1 MQGLKFELNF
11 ADYFV
16 IVIYAVLV
24 IYLGFRASLNKKDE
38 SRESFLLAGRKL
50 TLPLFVA
57 SLVSTWYGNILGVG
71 EFVYGNGLVAWAC
84 FGLPY
89 YIAGAAFAL
98 LIAKKVRNS
107 NVHTIP
113 EQIEKRY
120 GVFAGKIASLM
131 VLLISIPAAYILMI
145 GIIIQMISG
154 FSLLISIIIG
164 AVLSSAYLF
173 KGGLKSDVM
182 ANTAQFV
189 LMFVGFSV
197 LLVFSLNSDLSLQ
210 DAIAIVP
217 SGHMKLFGNFSW
229 QIVISWYLIALQTF
243 VDPSFHQRCSAAR
256 DGKTA
261 QKGILISIV
270 FWAMFDFLTL
280 TTGLYARAMFSNI
293 QAVYAYPVL
302 SNAILPHFWKGLF
315 IVSMLSPIMAAFD
328 GYSFISAATI
338 GNDILSPLFKKFKF
352 ADNIRLLTNI
362 GLVFSVALAVVLALI
377 LPSAIQLIYKT
388 ASIAVPALL
397 IPIMLSFSRRMKI
410 SSFSVIFIM
419 LLSGGTSLG
428 WTLLRIYSDGSGGGF
443 MQIVNLIEPMIAG
456 IVVSAIVSI
465 FVIMSGKKQHVDNI

>member
-11 ADYFV
+11 ADYSV
-16 IVIYAVLV
+16 IILYVALV
-24 IYLGFRASLNKKDE
+24 IWLGFRASLNKKDD

-89 YIAGAAFAL
+89 YLAGAAFAI

-113 EQIEKRY
+113 EQIEKRF

-189 LMFVGFSV
+189 LMFIGFSV
-197 LLVFSLNSDLSLQ
+197 LLLFSMNSGLSPELASKQ
-210 DAIAIVP
+210 LP
-217 SGHMKLFGNFSW
+217 QGHLKLFGNFSW
-229 QIVISWYLIALQTF
+229 QIIISWYLIALQTF
-243 VDPSFHQRCSAAR
+243 VDPSFHQRCSAAK
-256 DGKTA
+256 DSYTA
-261 QKGILISIV
+261 KKGILVSIV
-270 FWAMFDFLTL
+270 FWALFDFLTL
-280 TTGLYARAMFSNI
+280 TTGLYARAMFENI
-293 QAVYAYPVL
+293 NPVYAYPVL

-338 GNDILSPLFKKFKF
+338 GNDILSPLFKRTKFSN
-352 ADNIRLLTNI
+352 NIRFLTNT
-362 GLVFSVALAVVLALI
+362 GLVFSVVLAVMLALI

-397 IPIMLSFSRRMKI
+397 IPILLSFSRRIKI
-410 SSFSVIFIM
+410 SSASVILIM
-419 LLSGGTSLG
+419 ILSGGTAML
-428 WTLLRIYSDGSGGGF
+428 WTFLRMYSFGRYGGL
-443 MQIVNLIEPMIAG
+443 MQVVDLIEPMIAG

-465 FVIMSGKKQHVDNI
+465 FVIMSGKKQNVDNI